1 MDQKAGFLFRIV
13 HTSKYFIFF
22 KTSSRK
28 RNDSEHNSSNSTLE
42 TKPLIL
48 VNETSGTEL
57 GLNNLLSSQFLV
69 SVGWFPLGQVDL
81 DIGQALESLI
91 GSQLWCELLR
101 RRVDNLV
108 EIVNGLLNI
117 PDRVDGRVGEVVA
130 GQLGQP
136 LEEL

>member
-13 HTSKYFIFF
+13 HTSKYFIF